1 MSLPTH
7 PDWWPARQLQRSPVK
22 KVLVCGRR
30 LNPPLF
36 SHVVNFPRLEIPLH
50 GQYRNQMES
59 GGAIAHMVLRP
70 GMALFAAP
78 NCWNLPEWQPG
89 LELLSIFFGKSQLG
103 VSLVSA
109 RSKNYP
115 QLAAKKYSVPRPIG
129 GPVPHLLN
137 ALDELLTED
146 EPGPALTDLVCA
158 LIHCVENLLRQPAA
172 QPGSR
177 AQSLLEDVRVFLQ
190 SHYQYE
196 ITRDSVA
203 EQFNVTPNHLSR
215 LFQTHG
221 RTTFS
226 GYLTQVRI
234 DRAKHLLHNYNLKLD
249 DIAARCGYHD
259 TPYFC
264 HVFKKMTKATPMQFR
279 LKIRRTSQ
287 ALTTPLPAG

>member
-1 MSLPTH
+1 
-7 PDWWPARQLQRSPVK
+7 
-22 KVLVCGRR
+22 
-30 LNPPLF
+30 
-36 SHVVNFPRLEIPLH
+36 
-50 GQYRNQMES
+50 MES
-59 GGAIAHMVLRP
+59 
-70 GMALFAAP
+70 
-78 NCWNLPEWQPG
+78 
-89 LELLSIFFGKSQLG
+89 
-103 VSLVSA
+103 
-109 RSKNYP
+109 
-115 QLAAKKYSVPRPIG
+115 
-129 GPVPHLLN
+129 
-137 ALDELLTED
+137 
-146 EPGPALTDLVCA
+146 
-158 LIHCVENLLRQPAA
+158 LLRQPVA

-226 GYLTQVRI
+226 GYLTSVRI

-259 TPYFC
+259 TPYFW

-279 LKIRRTSQ
+279 LKIRRSSQ
-287 ALTTPLPAG
+287 ALKTPAPAG